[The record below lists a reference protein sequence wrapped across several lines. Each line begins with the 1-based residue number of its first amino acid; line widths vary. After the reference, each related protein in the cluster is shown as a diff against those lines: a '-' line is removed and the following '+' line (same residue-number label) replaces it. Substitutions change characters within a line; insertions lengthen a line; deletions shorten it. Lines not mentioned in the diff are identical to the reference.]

1 MAEAEAR
8 AAWEKQSWKAT
19 RGVTGMQMMKA
30 LLVKWQLRQVR

>member
-8 AAWEKQSWKAT
+8 AAWEKRSRKAI
-19 RGVTGMQMMKA
+19 RGETGMQMKE